1 MYLFGGFFLGGSDAE
16 NWGDNQKK
24 IFFVN
29 SVELSMFDSQ
39 IETVKYI

>member
-24 IFFVN
+24 NLFVN
-29 SVELSMFDSQ
+29 SVELSMCDSR